1 MTILDDIVFD
11 KRQEV
16 TALKARLNLKHV
28 EQMVKDLPPTRN
40 FFKALPHGKMSLIA
54 EIKKAS
60 PSAGVIAQ
68 RFEPTFLAKTYEE
81 SGAAAISVLTDGK
94 YFQGK
99 LDYLKEAKDPTTI
112 PVLRKDFIIDEA
124 QIYESR
130 IAGADAILLIASVL
144 DDCQLKDYLAL
155 ARSLKLSCLLEVRD
169 EAEAKRALQTDARII
184 GINNRDLATF
194 KVDFRTTKNLL
205 ARLPEL
211 KKRVVVS
218 ESGIASAEQ
227 VKELHA
233 AGVSAILVGTSLM
246 KSPDVGAKI
255 RELLGSRG

>member
-1 MTILDDIVFD
+1 MTVLDDIIFD

-16 TALKARLNLKHV
+16 TALKARLNVKHIK
-28 EQMVKDLPPTRN
+28 QLVKGLPATRD
-40 FFKALPHGKMSLIA
+40 FYKALPRGRMSLIA

-60 PSAGVIAQ
+60 PSAGLIAA

-81 SGAAAISVLTDGK
+81 SGAAAISVLTDEK

-99 LDYLKEAKDPTTI
+99 LDYLKAAKDPTTI

-144 DDCQLKDYLAL
+144 DDCQLNDYLKL
-155 ARSLKLSCLLEVRD
+155 ARSLKMSCLVEIRD
-169 EAEAKRALQTDARII
+169 ETEARRVLQTDARII

-194 KVDFRTTKNLL
+194 KVDFRTTKTLL
-205 ARLPEL
+205 SKLPAL
-211 KKRVVVS
+211 KERTVVS
-218 ESGIASAEQ
+218 ESGISTAEQ
-227 VKELHA
+227 VRELHE

-246 KSPDVGAKI
+246 KSKDIGEKI
-255 RELLGSRG
+255 RELMG